1 MQAQPVAGRAPGLAA
16 LQHRRAANM
25 GIHMRRLLL
34 LASASLLPALPA
46 FAADEQMAESIGE
59 EIVVTAQKSEQKLND
74 VPITITAYTG
84 RSLREIGVTQF
95 DQLAAYVP
103 GLNVQE
109 QSPNN
114 PGFVI
119 RGITSDT
126 GSAQGSPAVTVYLNG
141 VDVSRSRGSY
151 FDLYDLE
158 RVEVVK
164 GPQSTLFGTAAAV
177 GVVSVITAKPK
188 PGFSGEVRVG
198 YGNYDQRRI
207 DGHVNIGND
216 IVALRVAG
224 AIKLRDGVVE
234 NIAGRPGSQTPNG
247 PRIDDLN
254 GQGQYG
260 ARISLRFTPSPDLTA
275 DLVATYDGQR
285 APGTAFSSGT
295 FAPTGGTTSPYTF
308 KEVAGS
314 PVSAAVLGA
323 DQPSL
328 TRNVYDVNLTV
339 NAKFSD
345 TWSFNTVAGYRNF
358 DSNEVFDADGT
369 QAWYLEF
376 AEDARG
382 EQLSFEGRFNYDS
395 EKLRGFFG
403 VNYFWETGFQAVPF
417 SSEEGIFLQCAA
429 RLVPGLACINNATG
443 VVEAARAT
451 AILTGGRFNQLPY
464 SAELFRNSAQIGTFS
479 AFADVTVI
487 PVPRLEINLG
497 GRYLSEDRDSGISTR
512 IPNTVITR
520 APLIPGGI
528 DTNGEVLRASRRF
541 DAFLPRANILYR
553 VTDSVNLYA
562 TYSRGRRSPVVQV
575 NAGRV
580 GGVLAPA
587 VRVFPAELLDN
598 YEAGVKG
605 TIGKLNFSVGA
616 YIIKYKDFQISVPQQ
631 GAPALIVNADATN
644 KGVEAEF
651 ALNLSGNVQLFA
663 NGAYIDARVNDD
675 PRFGQFA
682 GDRFRLQSEW
692 QGSAGA
698 NFRLPLGD
706 RIELFANPNVTHRS
720 SLFFEL
726 PNNPV
731 TSQGPVTLVNLRAG
745 IRDRNAR
752 WEIIGFANNL
762 FDQDYL
768 LDAGNTG
775 GAFGIPTFIRGL
787 PRLFGVEA
795 VARF

>member
-1 MQAQPVAGRAPGLAA
+1 M
-16 LQHRRAANM
+16 HRF
-25 GIHMRRLLL
+25 LL
-34 LASASLLPALPA
+34 LAGASLFAALPA
-46 FAADEQMAESIGE
+46 MAAEAAADQPMAETIGE
-59 EIVVTAQKSEQKLND
+59 ELVVTAQRSAQKQND

-119 RGITSDT
+119 RGITSDS
-126 GSAQGSPAVTVYLNG
+126 GSSQGAPAVTVYLNG

-177 GVVSVITAKPK
+177 GVVSVITAKPRA
-188 PGFSGEVRVG
+188 GTSGEVRVG

-207 DGHVNIGND
+207 DGHINVGND
-216 IVALRVAG
+216 TIALRVAG

-260 ARISLRFTPSPDLTA
+260 ARVSLRYTPTTDFTL
-275 DLVATYDGQR
+275 DLVGTYDGQR
-285 APGTAFSSGT
+285 APGTAFVSGT

-308 KEVAGS
+308 KEISGS
-314 PVSAAVLGA
+314 PVSAAVLGG
-323 DQPSL
+323 DQPGL
-328 TRNVYDVNLTV
+328 TRNVYDLNLTSSY
-339 NAKFSD
+339 KIDDS
-345 TWSFNTVAGYRNF
+345 WSVTAIAGWRNF

-369 QAWYLEF
+369 QAWFLEF

-382 EQLSFEGRFNYDS
+382 EQLSFEARTNYTSDNF
-395 EKLRGFFG
+395 RAFFG
-403 VNYFWETGFQAVPF
+403 ANYFWETGFQRVPF

-429 RLVPGLACINNATG
+429 RLVPGLACINNTTG

-451 AILTGGRFNQLPY
+451 AILTGGAATRLPY
-464 SAELFRNSAQIGTFS
+464 AAELFNNSATIDTFS
-479 AFADVTVI
+479 VFADATWI
-487 PVPRLEINLG
+487 PVPRLEINVG
-497 GRYLSEDRDSGISTR
+497 GRWLTENRFGGISTR
-512 IPNTVITR
+512 IPNTVLTR
-520 APLIPGGI
+520 GPLVPGGV
-528 DTNGEVLRASRRF
+528 DTGGQVLTGRGRF
-541 DAFLPRANILYR
+541 DAFLPRANILFR
-553 VTDSVNLYA
+553 ATDNVNLYA

-575 NAGRV
+575 SASRT

-587 VRVFPAELLDN
+587 VRVFPAEIVDN
-598 YEAGVKG
+598 FEAGVKG
-605 TIGKLNFSVGA
+605 TLGKVTFSLGA
-616 YIIKYKDFQISVPQQ
+616 YILKYKDFQISVPQQ

-644 KGVEAEF
+644 KGIEAEISA
-651 ALNLSGNVQLFA
+651 ALSPNLTVFA
-663 NGAYIDARVNDD
+663 NGAYIDARVADD
-675 PRFGQFA
+675 PRFGLFA

-692 QGSAGA
+692 QGAIGGT
-698 NFRLPLGD
+698 LKVPVGEKL
-706 RIELFANPNVTHRS
+706 ELFATPTVTHRS
-720 SLFFEL
+720 SMFFEL

-731 TSQGPVTLVNLRAG
+731 TSEGPVTLVNLRAG
-745 IRDRNAR
+745 IRDPKAK
-752 WEIIGFANNL
+752 WEIIGFATNL
-762 FDQDYL
+762 LNEQYL
-768 LDAGNTG
+768 MDGGNTG
-775 GAFGIPTFIRGL
+775 AAFGIPTFIRGL
-787 PRLFGVEA
+787 PRLFGVEG
-795 VARF
+795 VFRF

>member
-1 MQAQPVAGRAPGLAA
+1 
-16 LQHRRAANM
+16 
-25 GIHMRRLLL
+25 MRRLLL

-46 FAADEQMAESIGE
+46 FAADEPIAETIGE
-59 EIVVTAQKSEQKLND
+59 EIIVTAQKSEQKLND

-126 GSAQGSPAVTVYLNG
+126 GSSQGAPAVTVYLNG

-177 GVVSVITAKPK
+177 GAVSVITAKPR
-188 PGFSGEVRVG
+188 PGISGEVRVG
-198 YGNYDQRRI
+198 YGNFEQRRI
-207 DGHVNIGND
+207 DGHINLGND
-216 IVALRVAG
+216 IIALRVAG

-247 PRIDDLN
+247 PRVDDLN

-260 ARISLRFTPSPDLTA
+260 ARISLRFTPTADFTA

-295 FAPTGGTTSPYTF
+295 FAPTGGTTSPYSF
-308 KEVAGS
+308 KEAAGS
-314 PVSAAVLGA
+314 PFSQTALGA
-323 DQPSL
+323 DQPGL
-328 TRNVYDVNLTV
+328 NRNVYDLNLTV
-339 NAKFSD
+339 NAKVSD
-345 TWSFNTVAGYRNF
+345 AWSITTIAGYRNF

-382 EQLSFEGRFNYDS
+382 EQLSFEARTNFDS
-395 EKLRGFFG
+395 EKVRGFFG
-403 VNYFWETGFQAVPF
+403 ANYFAETGFQRVPF
-417 SSEEGIFLQCAA
+417 SSEEGTFLQCAA
-429 RLVPGLACINNATG
+429 RLVPNLPCINNATG

-451 AILTGGRFNQLPY
+451 AILTGGLFTSLPY
-464 SAELFRNSAQIGTFS
+464 SAELFRNSAEISTFS
-479 AFADVTVI
+479 VFGDITVI
-487 PVPRLEINLG
+487 PVPRLEINIG
-497 GRYLSEDRDSGISTR
+497 GRWLTEDRFSGISTN
-512 IPNTVITR
+512 IPNRVITIPGVL
-520 APLIPGGI
+520 APGPLIAGGI
-528 DTNGEVLRASRRF
+528 DTAGQVLSASGRF
-541 DAFLPRANILYR
+541 DAFLPRANILFR
-553 VTDSVNLYA
+553 ATDNVNLYA

-580 GGVLAPA
+580 AGVLTPA
-587 VRVFPAELLDN
+587 VRVFPPELLDN
-598 YEAGVKG
+598 FEAGVKG
-605 TIGKLNFSVGA
+605 NVGKLNFSIGA
-616 YIIKYKDFQISVPQQ
+616 YFIKYKDFQISVPRP
-631 GAPALIVNADATN
+631 GLPALIENADATN
-644 KGVEAEF
+644 KGVEVEF
-651 ALNLSGNVQLFA
+651 NYTLSANVSLFA
-663 NGAYIDARVNDD
+663 NGAYIDARVNNE
-675 PRFGQFA
+675 PRFGNFA

-698 NFRLPLGD
+698 NFRLPLSD
-706 RIELFANPNVTHRS
+706 SIELFANPNVTHRS
-720 SLFFEL
+720 SVFFEL

-745 IRDRNAR
+745 IRDQKGA

-762 FDQDYL
+762 LNKEYL
-768 LDAGNTG
+768 LDGGNTG

-787 PRLFGVEA
+787 PRLFGVEG
-795 VARF
+795 VVRF

>member
-1 MQAQPVAGRAPGLAA
+1 
-16 LQHRRAANM
+16 
-25 GIHMRRLLL
+25 MRRFLM

-46 FAADEQMAESIGE
+46 MAAEEQMSESIGE

-114 PGFVI
+114 PGFVV

-126 GSAQGSPAVTVYLNG
+126 GSAQGAPAVTVYLNG

-177 GVVSVITAKPK
+177 GVVSVITAKPRA
-188 PGFSGEVRVG
+188 GVSGEVRLG
-198 YGNYDQRRI
+198 YGNYAQRRI

-216 IVALRVAG
+216 IIALRVAG

-260 ARISLRFTPSPDLTA
+260 ARVSLRFTPTPDLTA

-285 APGTAFSSGT
+285 APGTAFTSGT
-295 FAPTGGTTSPYTF
+295 FAPTGGSTSPYSF
-308 KEVAGS
+308 KEISGS
-314 PVSAAVLGA
+314 PFSLTALGA

-328 TRNVYDVNLTV
+328 KRNVYDLNLTV
-339 NAKFSD
+339 NARLSD
-345 TWSFNTVAGYRNF
+345 TWSITTIAGYRNF
-358 DSNEVFDADGT
+358 DSLEVFDADGT
-369 QAWYLEF
+369 QAWFLEF

-382 EQLSFEGRFNYDS
+382 EQLSMEARTNFESDVV
-395 EKLRGFFG
+395 RGFFG
-403 VNYFWETGFQAVPF
+403 ANYFAETGFQAVPF
-417 SSEEGIFLQCAA
+417 SSEEGVFLQCAA
-429 RLVPGLACINNATG
+429 RVVPGLACINPATG
-443 VVEAARAT
+443 AVDAARAT
-451 AILTGGRFNQLPY
+451 AILSGGRVSQLPY
-464 SAELFRNSAQIGTFS
+464 AAELFRNAADITSFS
-479 AFADVTVI
+479 LFADVTLI
-487 PVPRLEINLG
+487 PLPRLEINLG
-497 GRYLSEDRDSGISTR
+497 GRWLTEDRDSFISTR
-512 IPNTVITR
+512 IPNAVLTGG
-520 APLIPGGI
+520 PLVPGGI
-528 DTNGEVLRASRRF
+528 DTAGQQLGASGRF

-587 VRVFPAELLDN
+587 VRVFPAEILDN

-605 TIGKLNFSVGA
+605 TLGKLTFSVGA

-644 KGVEAEF
+644 RGVEAEF
-651 ALNLSGNVQLFA
+651 SLTLSDNVRLFA

-675 PRFGQFA
+675 PRFGAFA

-698 NFRLPLGD
+698 NLRLPLGGEV
-706 RIELFANPNVTHRS
+706 ELFANPNVTHRS

-745 IRDRNAR
+745 VRNREGR
-752 WEIIGFANNL
+752 WEIIGFATNL
-762 FDQDYL
+762 FDRNYL

-787 PRLFGVEA
+787 PRLIGVEA